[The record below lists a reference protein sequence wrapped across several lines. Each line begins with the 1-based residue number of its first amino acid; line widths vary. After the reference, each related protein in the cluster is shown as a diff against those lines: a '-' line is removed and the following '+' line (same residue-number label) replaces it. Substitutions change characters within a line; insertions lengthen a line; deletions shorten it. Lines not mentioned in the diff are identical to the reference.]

1 MACLLSLPALPCV
14 RLHHFSVRKKNTTFG
29 TQLLVY
35 VVTTTLVSTSRRSSL
50 KKKWEELRFIGGLR
64 ELLQRR
70 SFGKVITDATSGHV
84 TYRTSVARLTPWE
97 LAQAWYRESLLEQQL
112 ERWGADAL
120 VHVG

>member
-1 MACLLSLPALPCV
+1 MVRLLSVPALPCF
-14 RLHHFSVRKKNTTFG
+14 RLHHFSVTKKNTTFG

-50 KKKWEELRFIGGLR
+50 KKKSEELRFIGGLR

-70 SFGKVITDATSGHV
+70 PFGKVITRHSGHV
-84 TYRTSVARLTPWE
+84 TYRTSVLRLNPWE

-112 ERWGADAL
+112 DRRCAVGL
-120 VHVG
+120 VHAG